1 MRRTALALA
10 RAVHAARSAESLPAS
25 SASSH
30 TRLATRASSGSPYS
44 GDPPPSSD
52 ALRRDLNRLL
62 YRARQRGMLELDII
76 VGRWADEHVGGMDAE
91 ARAQL
96 AEVLAVE
103 TPDLLAGLLG
113 RGPPPPGLETNRA
126 YAAMAASVEARL
138 ARASA
143 RTGAGKEWVNAWL
156 DLKEQGNQ

>member
-1 MRRTALALA
+1 MRRTALVLSRAL
-10 RAVHAARSAESLPAS
+10 HAARSADAPAASTSWALP
-25 SASSH
+25 
-30 TRLATRASSGSPYS
+30 RLASRAASISPYS
-44 GDPPPSSD
+44 GAPPPSSD
-52 ALRRDLNRLL
+52 TPRRDLNRLL
-62 YRARQRGMLELDII
+62 YRARQRGVLELDII
-76 VGRWADEHVGGMDAE
+76 VGRWADEHVGGMDEE
-91 ARAQL
+91 ARGQL

-113 RGPPPPGLETNRA
+113 RGPPPTGLETNPA

-156 DLKEQGNQ
+156 DLKDKGNQ